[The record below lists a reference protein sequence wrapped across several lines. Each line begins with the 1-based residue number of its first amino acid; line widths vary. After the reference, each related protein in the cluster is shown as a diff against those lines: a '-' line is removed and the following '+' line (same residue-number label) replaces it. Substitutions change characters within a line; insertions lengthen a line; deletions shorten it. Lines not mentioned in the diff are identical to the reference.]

1 MKTNQISDCENQS
14 EKTLEQR
21 KSQAETK
28 YMKEWKN
35 HLTSRIEKVWCP
47 IHQTYEK
54 TEFMQMGFGQKVL
67 ARKCVTYWY
76 EGINE
81 PKHPHENFF
90 DLVPIEDGF

>member
-21 KSQAETK
+21 KSQT
-28 YMKEWKN
+28 
-35 HLTSRIEKVWCP
+35 EKVWCP
-47 IHQTYEK
+47 IHKTYEK

-67 ARKCVTYWY
+67 ARRCVTYWY